1 MMIRNEIH
9 YAPILPRTSDITSI
23 SKWEPSSCYFEYYLG
38 TYERVQ
44 FILKY
49 TQRETNRTSVD
60 PLYRNLY
67 NKYVTLPH
75 D

>member
-1 MMIRNEIH
+1 MIRNEIH

-44 FILKY
+44 FILKNIFISEPDLLSL
-49 TQRETNRTSVD
+49 RDLINNHAHRFG
-60 PLYRNLY
+60 RA
-67 NKYVTLPH
+67 
-75 D
+75 